1 MPQLDVSTFSSQIFW
16 LVVSFTTLFLIVW
29 RIGVPKISHVLETRQ
44 KRIDDNLLRA
54 EEFKK
59 EAEAAIESYEASL
72 DDARSE
78 AQAILVEASTLLTE
92 EHNAREAELIETLS
106 KRISE
111 SEKNISNTV
120 DNAIEK
126 ICDAAAGVAANAVER
141 LTGEVLGADEIAAAV
156 ETVIKNADREP
167 KNVP

>member
-1 MPQLDVSTFSSQIFW
+1 MPQLDISTFSSQIFW
-16 LVVSFTTLFLIVW
+16 LVVTFTTLFLIVW

-59 EAEAAIESYEASL
+59 EAEAALEAYQASL
-72 DDARSE
+72 EKARSE
-78 AQAILVEASTLLTE
+78 ARAIIVEANVLLAE
-92 EHNAREAELIETLS
+92 EFNTREADLIKVLS

-111 SEKNISNTV
+111 SEKNISDAV

-126 ICDAAAGVAANAVER
+126 ICDTATEVAASAVER
-141 LTGEVLGADEIAAAV
+141 LTGEYPGVDEVAAAV
-156 ETVIKNADREP
+156 DTVIKNADMEP
-167 KNVP
+167 R

>member
-1 MPQLDVSTFSSQIFW
+1 MPQLDISTFSSQIFW

-54 EEFKK
+54 EELKR
-59 EAEAAIESYEASL
+59 EAEAALESYEASL
-72 DDARSE
+72 TEARSQ
-78 AQAILVEASTLLTE
+78 AQAILAEANTSLAE
-92 EHNAREAELIETLS
+92 EFKTREAELIKALS

-111 SEKNISNTV
+111 SEENISRTV

-126 ICDAAAGVAANAVER
+126 MCDAAADPHPPPQA
-141 LTGEVLGADEIAAAV
+141 T
-156 ETVIKNADREP
+156 
-167 KNVP
+167 

>member
-1 MPQLDVSTFSSQIFW
+1 MPQLDISTFSSQIFW
-16 LVVSFTTLFLIVW
+16 LVVTFTTLFLIVW

-44 KRIDDNLLRA
+44 KRINDNVLRA

-59 EAEAAIESYEASL
+59 EAEAALETYQASL
-72 DDARSE
+72 DQARSE
-78 AQAILVEASTLLTE
+78 AQAILVEANTLLAE
-92 EHNAREAELIETLS
+92 EFNAREADLLEILS

-126 ICDAAAGVAANAVER
+126 ICDTATEVAASAVER
-141 LTGEVLGADEIAAAV
+141 LTGETPSLDEVAAAV
-156 ETVIKNADREP
+156 DTVIEDAGREP
-167 KNVP
+167 R

>member
-1 MPQLDVSTFSSQIFW
+1 MPQLDISTFSSQIFW
-16 LVVSFTTLFLIVW
+16 LVVTFTTLFLIVW

-59 EAEAAIESYEASL
+59 EAETALKSYQASIEEAH
-72 DDARSE
+72 SE
-78 AQAILVEASTLLTE
+78 AQAILVEANTLLAE
-92 EHNAREAELIETLS
+92 EFNSREAEMVKDLS

-111 SEKNISNTV
+111 SEKNISDTV

-126 ICDAAAGVAANAVER
+126 IRDTATEVAASAVER
-141 LTGEVLGADEIAAAV
+141 LTGDSPSLDEVTAAV
-156 ETVIKNADREP
+156 DTVIKNADREP
-167 KNVP
+167 K